1 LTVSPPKNCALPWR
15 GGLRVPRI
23 LGAEL
28 CGGTRDREAS
38 GEEPD
43 KISSDVVKSD
53 GVTIK
58 NTVFPNTM
66 GAKRYPSCIRR
77 RFVCREPRPVSVDD
91 GILVVEWPRARF
103 SCSE

>member
-1 LTVSPPKNCALPWR
+1 M
-15 GGLRVPRI
+15 RVPRI

-58 NTVFPNTM
+58 NTVLPNIM